1 MALVERGEGM
11 STAKAEDFLSYIKT
25 FKDLRAQVLPKKI
38 KTCWKI
44 INKVGL
50 YMLFLRTT
58 TITSYTPG
66 RSTTLLYIK
75 KTEGLELGAVDKLL
89 VGIFAGRDE
98 GGEDFPN
105 SPRPP
110 LFFSPCYPITIFM
123 ILLDQ

>member
-1 MALVERGEGM
+1 MNRSFVLTLRETEILKFMALVERGEGM

-58 TITSYTPG
+58 TITSYTAG
-66 RSTTLLYIK
+66 ISTTLLYIVIVGC
-75 KTEGLELGAVDKLL
+75 ERWLMYEL
-89 VGIFAGRDE
+89 R
-98 GGEDFPN
+98 FP
-105 SPRPP
+105 
-110 LFFSPCYPITIFM
+110 
-123 ILLDQ
+123 